1 MNRVKLA
8 REAANVTR
16 FHTQPTLVTE
26 TVAHHSFNVVN
37 LLLIMTNCEIS
48 KRAIIAALVHD
59 MGEPVVGDIPSPV
72 KRAMDSQTIDNIV
85 KLEMDHIA
93 KIHPYT
99 AGEDYTFTPQEAF
112 LLDLCDKLDGL
123 LKCTEELELGNK
135 KMIPIGNRY
144 VSYIHAQHGD
154 KPMHDIT
161 AKIIHQWQTGVIPCQ
176 VTTSK

>member
-37 LLLIMTNCEIS
+37 LMLIMTNGSVS
-48 KRAIIAALVHD
+48 KRAIIAALTHD

-72 KRAMDSQTIDNIV
+72 KRAMNQETIDNIV
-85 KLEMDHIA
+85 KLEDEHTRT
-93 KIHPYT
+93 IHPFMEDEIYT
-99 AGEDYTFTPQEAF
+99 LTNSEEF
-112 LLDLCDKLDGL
+112 LIKLCDKLDGL

-144 VSYIHAQHGD
+144 VEYIYSMLGGA
-154 KPMHDIT
+154 PMHDMS
-161 AKIIHQWQTGVIPCQ
+161 AKIIHQWQTGAMYEC
-176 VTTSK
+176 K